1 MYALYTID
9 TAILCVAAILALR
22 LQIIV
27 NPPYNANAASI
38 YDDNMEHIRNCPKRK
53 DQAL

>member
-27 NPPYNANAASI
+27 NPPLSTSTRCATRYMLFVAS
-38 YDDNMEHIRNCPKRK
+38 K
-53 DQAL
+53 